1 MTDIAKDFFRNT
13 ILRKS
18 LRQYHELSIHDET
31 LNQKFGFLARELNK
45 KHIQNT
51 TENMLTN
58 LYKLHN
64 YNPLNKMNVKV
75 FLSCVMIKY
84 HPKVLLSEES
94 PIELKVQTQSNYLLQ
109 LLDDIYTSKNNF
121 SLRFHSHIFIKTL
134 NQFIILF
141 DEWKK
146 HDQMKIINDLQT
158 IYFELETDKIKRQAD
173 NNPNQEV
180 FINDINR
187 EQKKIIEKIR
197 QTGGQEAVDNF
208 ETVKLSM
215 EKYKESV
222 DRNYETINNII
233 HTAFWDNIKEQLSKE
248 PPNIMVII
256 PLLEDIKKMLKACV
270 PQRGDLHSQLDCNID
285 TKHIKNM
292 IENNAINH
300 FFIKTIVC
308 YIFNFIEKFQST
320 SKDKETEQIKT
331 DLLHRFD
338 NGMYYKDFFPEFFK
352 IAFEKTEEILRDMDE
367 LKSSEFY
374 DNIKTMYKNHKKK

>member
-1 MTDIAKDFFRNT
+1 MTEIAKDFFRNS

-18 LRQYHELSIHDET
+18 LKQYHELSIHDGT

-45 KHIQNT
+45 KYILDT

-64 YNPLNKMNVKV
+64 YNPLKKMNVKV
-75 FLSCVMIKY
+75 FLSCIMINH

-94 PIELKVQTQSNYLLQ
+94 PIEIKVQKQSNYLFN

-121 SLRFHSHIFIKTL
+121 ALRFHSHIFIKTL
-134 NQFIILF
+134 NQFIVLF

-180 FINDINR
+180 FIKDISR

-208 ETVKLSM
+208 EMVKLSM
-215 EKYKESV
+215 EKYKESI
-222 DRNYETINNII
+222 DKNYDTINNII
-233 HTAFWDNIKEQLSKE
+233 HTAFWDNIKEQLSKD

-256 PLLEDIKKMLKACV
+256 PLLEDVKKMLKACV
-270 PQRGDLHSQLDCNID
+270 PQRGDLHNQLDCNID
-285 TKHIKNM
+285 VKHIKNM
-292 IENNAINH
+292 IENNAIDH
-300 FFIKTIVC
+300 YFIKTIVC
-308 YIFNFIEKFQST
+308 YIFNFIEKFQSS

-331 DLLHRFD
+331 DLLHKFD

-352 IAFEKTEEILRDMDE
+352 IAFEKIEEILQDMDE